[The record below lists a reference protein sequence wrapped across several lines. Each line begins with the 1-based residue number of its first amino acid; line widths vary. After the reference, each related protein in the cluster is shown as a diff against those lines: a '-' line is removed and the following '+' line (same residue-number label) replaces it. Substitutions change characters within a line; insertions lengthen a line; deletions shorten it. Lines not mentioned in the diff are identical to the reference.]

1 MTVNS
6 DERQWT
12 WMDEGLNT
20 FLQFQAE
27 RRWSEDYPVRRGDP
41 DLIAN
46 YMVSTNQ
53 VPIMTQS
60 DSIPQFGNNAYGK
73 PATALVVLRE
83 TVLGRELFDRAFR
96 EYAQRW
102 RFKRPTPY
110 DFFRTMEESSGVDL
124 DWFWRGWFYSTDHVD
139 IAITSVTEG
148 TVNTENPE
156 IENPLDR
163 QREADGA
170 NSTTLQNNI
179 DEGLAFYEAENP
191 EVQDFYSANDPH
203 VITNRQREAYEELR
217 NGDLPQHEADALD
230 YDGYVYFV
238 NLENQGGVVMPVILE
253 FTFADGSTDEVRIPA
268 EIWRFNPDSAIWR
281 YISDKQVV
289 SVELDPH
296 LETADADRT
305 DNYYPAQI
313 QPSRLEVYR
322 DTSRSSSLMDDM
334 DLRVERDSIRTRDQ

>member
-1 MTVNS
+1 M
-6 DERQWT
+6 
-12 WMDEGLNT
+12 
-20 FLQFQAE
+20 
-27 RRWSEDYPVRRGDP
+27 
-41 DLIAN
+41 
-46 YMVSTNQ
+46 
-53 VPIMTQS
+53 
-60 DSIPQFGNNAYGK
+60 
-73 PATALVVLRE
+73 
-83 TVLGRELFDRAFR
+83 
-96 EYAQRW
+96 
-102 RFKRPTPY
+102 
-110 DFFRTMEESSGVDL
+110 
-124 DWFWRGWFYSTDHVD
+124 D

-253 FTFADGSTDEVRIPA
+253 FTFADGSTD
-268 EIWRFNPDSAIWR
+268 DGS
-281 YISDKQVV
+281 
-289 SVELDPH
+289 
-296 LETADADRT
+296 T
-305 DNYYPAQI
+305 
-313 QPSRLEVYR
+313 
-322 DTSRSSSLMDDM
+322 SSSFNLAKHC
-334 DLRVERDSIRTRDQ
+334 RKHNTINVFWRA